1 MVIDSWS
8 KQGGVKYLQTLFI
21 TGDMIMHEKQGFLN
35 LETKLQDR
43 LRYFMI
49 ALAVIQLLGLLIPG
63 QAAGPFFTIL
73 AVCINL
79 FILYFSFSIQ
89 RAPNFY
95 FQLITWFFWFTIIFD
110 GLDLYRILSGQQ
122 AFSLL
127 SISSILSLT
136 AALAIAS
143 TFRLYR
149 TSINNVKKTAITS

>member
-1 MVIDSWS
+1 
-8 KQGGVKYLQTLFI
+8 
-21 TGDMIMHEKQGFLN
+21 MHEKQGFLN

-49 ALAVIQLLGLLIPG
+49 TLAVIQLLDLLIPG
-63 QAAGPFFTIL
+63 QALIPVFAIL

-79 FILYFSFSIQ
+79 FFLYSSFSIQ

-95 FQLITWFFWFTIIFD
+95 FKLITWLFWLTIIFD
-110 GLDLYRILSGQQ
+110 GLHLYWVLSGQQ
-122 AFSLL
+122 TFSLL
-127 SISSILSLT
+127 SISSILSLA

-149 TSINNVKKTAITS
+149 TSINNVKRTALTS